1 MRHVITAAVLG
12 MLALG
17 FALDRSGAADDDKD
31 WVTVKGQI
39 VFGDDVLPV
48 PVEAKVDKDDKH
60 CLQKGK
66 IYEED
71 WVIDKETKGV
81 RGVFVWFGAAFGKDN
96 KLQKLAVHPS
106 LAEPKETAVFVDQP
120 FCKYEPRA
128 AILREGQSL
137 IIKNSSPI
145 NHDLAWTGQPGRNDD
160 GQTTIASG
168 KEHKLESLK
177 MQFFPMKLSDPTHPW
192 MKGWVH
198 IGDNPYAAVTD
209 AKGNFEIKRVPVG
222 ACRIFIWHEMANYRD
237 YEPRE
242 FNGMKVSIPGKTL
255 TLKGGMV
262 NDLGKLDIKMPVA
275 KK

>member
-1 MRHVITAAVLG
+1 MRHLVTAAVFVT
-12 MLALG
+12 LAVSL
-17 FALDRSGAADDDKD
+17 LLNRSTAADDDKD

-39 VFGDDVLPV
+39 VFGGDSLPTPAEV
-48 PVEAKVDKDDKH
+48 TVDKDDKH

-71 WVIDKETKGV
+71 WVIDKESKGV
-81 RGVFVWFGAAFGKDN
+81 RWVFVWFGGSFGKDN

-106 LAEPKETAVFVDQP
+106 LKEPNETAVFVDQP

-128 AILREGQSL
+128 IILREDQNL

-145 NHDLAWTGQPGRNDD
+145 THGLTWAGQPGRNDD
-160 GQTTIASG
+160 GKATIPSG

-177 MQFFPMKLSDPTHPW
+177 SQFFPMRLADPTHPW
-192 MKGWVH
+192 MKGWAL
-198 IGDNPYAAVTD
+198 ILDNPYFALTD
-209 AKGNFEIKRVPVG
+209 AKGRFEIKRVPAG
-222 ACRIFIWHEMANYRD
+222 ECRMFIWHEVAMYRD

-242 FNGMKVSIPGKTL
+242 FNKMKVSIPGKTL

-262 NDLGKLDIKMPVA
+262 NDLGQLEIKPPVP